1 MTEIELRFQIP
12 AEKLPA
18 LRRWLSS
25 DARQPAHSERLQ
37 AAYFDTPERHL
48 ARGGFA
54 LRLRLEGRRWVQT
67 LKGAAPDGM
76 TRLEHNVPLPA
87 APGEMPALDVQR
99 HADHPAGQALL
110 ALLATLPPDS
120 LQALFRTD
128 IRRLSRPLRTRH
140 GVVELALDEGLL
152 LAGEGEGLRS
162 TPVAELEIELK
173 AGQPRAVL
181 EVARRWALERFG
193 LSLEQRTKALRGD
206 LLARRQACAAVAP
219 SKPLAWTAGQGRG
232 DALHALL
239 RAGLEPVLAN
249 ASQIASGRHE
259 PEHLHQLRVGL
270 RRLRTGLLLL
280 AGDDAGLQALAE
292 GAGALSRALAP
303 ARDAD
308 VQGTA
313 PWRRELEAD
322 WAAQQPGA
330 APSGD
335 EAAPGL
341 PLAAQPAATDATDA
355 IDAASLL
362 RANVHQAWMLAL
374 LAHLAVPPEH
384 WPGDLAEA
392 RRQLKRWRAALRRPL
407 RQFDT
412 LEVEARHRL
421 RRRLRRLRL
430 AMELCAALAPH
441 PKRHARELARV
452 HRAQQRLGDLNDLEV
467 ALAQA
472 RAALAAQGAQAGF
485 ELGWLLP
492 RRKRLIRRARRAVQR
507 LAKRR

>member
-87 APGEMPALDVQR
+87 VPGEMPALDVRR

-219 SKPLAWTAGQGRG
+219 SHARHWEPGMGRG
-232 DALHALL
+232 EALHALL
-239 RAGLEPVLAN
+239 RASLEPVLAN

-308 VQGTA
+308 VQGAA
-313 PWRRELEAD
+313 PWRLALEAD
-322 WAAQQPGA
+322 WAAQQPRA
-330 APSGD
+330 AAASVPVPALTAPGEAVAVPSG
-335 EAAPGL
+335 G
-341 PLAAQPAATDATDA
+341 
-355 IDAASLL
+355 DAASLL
-362 RANVHQAWMLAL
+362 RGHIHQAWMLAL
-374 LAHLAVPPEH
+374 LAHLAVPPGH
-384 WPGDLAEA
+384 WPGDLAQA
-392 RRQLKRWRAALRRPL
+392 RRQLKRWRADLRRTL
-407 RQFDT
+407 RQFDA
-412 LEVEARHRL
+412 LEAEARHQL

-430 AMELCAALAPH
+430 AMVLCAALAPH

-467 ALAQA
+467 ALARA
-472 RAALAAQGAQAGF
+472 RASLAAQGAQAGF

-492 RRKRLIRRARRAVQR
+492 RRERLLQRARRAVQR